1 MTIDEVARQ
10 SGTTTRNVRAY
21 QERGLLPPPR
31 VVGRVGYYSESHL
44 ARLKHI
50 AELSDRGFSQAAI
63 RELFRAWEHGY
74 GLEEVLGFERALA
87 APWDSER
94 AVRISV
100 DDLQRRFGV
109 DGVAQGRALKLGLV
123 VADDDEGQ
131 WFRVP
136 SPRLLEAGLE
146 LMATG
151 VPLERVLDEAARMRA
166 DLDRIAARM
175 VALFR
180 EFVWTP
186 YEEAGRPPEDLPR
199 ITEALN
205 RMRPVAAM
213 AIGPVFA
220 QAIGERVSQTAA
232 ETLANVP
239 DTAPAGSDGAGRA
252 EAEDPAE

>member
-1 MTIDEVARQ
+1 MTIDELARRT
-10 SGTTTRNVRAY
+10 GTTTRNIRAY
-21 QERGLLPPPR
+21 QERGLLPPPK

-74 GLEEVLGFERALA
+74 GIEEVLGFERALA

-94 AVRISV
+94 SARVSV
-100 DDLQRRFGV
+100 ADLQDRFGV
-109 DGVAQGRALKLGLV
+109 DAAARVRAVKLGLLV
-123 VADDDEGQ
+123 PDDEDGEGE

-136 SPRLLEAGLE
+136 SPRLLDAAVE
-146 LMATG
+146 LIATG

-220 QAIGERVSQTAA
+220 QAIAERVSQTAA
-232 ETLANVP
+232 ETLADVP
-239 DTAPAGSDGAGRA
+239 APA
-252 EAEDPAE
+252 PAEHEPEAAG